1 MVKLDQ
7 EKKFLTNLIFH
18 YLYYNKIYIY
28 AKDLTEKK
36 YNNYNDNKVY
46 LAIIASI
53 DNMLYTK
60 MKNYKRS

>member
-1 MVKLDQ
+1 VVKLDQ